1 MNLPTESESRAIGSA
16 FTDTLLNVSLRGLDD
31 TQVLGTK
38 LVAELLKRGLQITP
52 TPRISPVTGG
62 AQS

>member
-1 MNLPTESESRAIGSA
+1 MSESEVRAIGGA

-38 LVAELLKRGLQITP
+38 LVAELFKRGLEIV
-52 TPRISPVTGG
+52 PVTKDV
-62 AQS
+62 QS

>member
-1 MNLPTESESRAIGSA
+1 MNALDDTQVRAIGGA

-38 LVAELLKRGLQITP
+38 LVAELLKRGLEIV
-52 TPRISPVTGG
+52 PVTKV
-62 AQS
+62 QS